1 MLKGIYKNGDLIFR
15 CLDESN
21 AKCLLIDCVKR
32 SLPCWADVS
41 FLNDFK
47 EISEEALLQELNVSF
62 PAINEL
68 SQAQLKVMHLRFASI
83 SPCLA
88 KVVNE
93 NERRLMMYRASLD
106 YEVSIQTIRHRLC
119 DYLVFQNIVVL
130 APVPRKVKELSEDEK
145 NFRWALN
152 KYFYNSKK
160 LSLRQAFKFLV
171 RDKYMDSDGKIMQ
184 NCPKFHQFRY
194 FYYKNRSE
202 SNYIISRLGRG
213 EYDRNYRPLLGDGVR
228 EYFPSIGYGMLD
240 STTADI
246 YLINDD
252 GELIGRPI
260 ISACVDA
267 YSSMCLGYYVGWKGG
282 NESLR
287 KLMLNVA
294 TNKVEWCKKFGVD
307 IKEEDWNCHRLP
319 HKVVTDMGKEFAGYT
334 FSNLANLGVEIMNL
348 EPFRPELKSLV
359 ERFFGLIQDSF
370 KKELINKG
378 VVLKD
383 FGDRGAIDYRKNAC
397 LTLEQF
403 EKVLLLCIIH
413 YNCNRVIELP
423 YGIDGIGSHAKDLW
437 NCCLTKN
444 KDMLIPVNKNLLN
457 LTLLPRCRCFFK
469 RNGLWANGLRYRAI
483 GFTDEYLKSNMG
495 WAAYDPKNVNH
506 VWYELSGQY
515 FEFDLIESFFLD
527 KSLEEVRAYK
537 NKEKDEAVHI
547 KELESEIRLS
557 NEIEKIGN
565 VSNRVIEIKNVRK
578 NRKKEIIKK

>member
-267 YSSMCLGYYVGWKGG
+267 YSSMCLGYYDGWKGG

-370 KKELINKG
+370 
-378 VVLKD
+378 
-383 FGDRGAIDYRKNAC
+383 
-397 LTLEQF
+397 
-403 EKVLLLCIIH
+403 
-413 YNCNRVIELP
+413 
-423 YGIDGIGSHAKDLW
+423 
-437 NCCLTKN
+437 
-444 KDMLIPVNKNLLN
+444 
-457 LTLLPRCRCFFK
+457 
-469 RNGLWANGLRYRAI
+469 
-483 GFTDEYLKSNMG
+483 
-495 WAAYDPKNVNH
+495 
-506 VWYELSGQY
+506 
-515 FEFDLIESFFLD
+515 
-527 KSLEEVRAYK
+527 
-537 NKEKDEAVHI
+537 
-547 KELESEIRLS
+547 
-557 NEIEKIGN
+557 
-565 VSNRVIEIKNVRK
+565 
-578 NRKKEIIKK
+578 

>member
-1 MLKGIYKNGDLIFR
+1 
-15 CLDESN
+15 
-21 AKCLLIDCVKR
+21 
-32 SLPCWADVS
+32 LPCWADVS

-194 FYYKNRSE
+194 FYYKNLSE

>member
-1 MLKGIYKNGDLIFR
+1 
-15 CLDESN
+15 
-21 AKCLLIDCVKR
+21 
-32 SLPCWADVS
+32 
-41 FLNDFK
+41 
-47 EISEEALLQELNVSF
+47 
-62 PAINEL
+62 
-68 SQAQLKVMHLRFASI
+68 
-83 SPCLA
+83 
-88 KVVNE
+88 
-93 NERRLMMYRASLD
+93 
-106 YEVSIQTIRHRLC
+106 
-119 DYLVFQNIVVL
+119 
-130 APVPRKVKELSEDEK
+130 
-145 NFRWALN
+145 
-152 KYFYNSKK
+152 
-160 LSLRQAFKFLV
+160 
-171 RDKYMDSDGKIMQ
+171 
-184 NCPKFHQFRY
+184 
-194 FYYKNRSE
+194 
-202 SNYIISRLGRG
+202 
-213 EYDRNYRPLLGDGVR
+213 
-228 EYFPSIGYGMLD
+228 
-240 STTADI
+240 
-246 YLINDD
+246 
-252 GELIGRPI
+252 
-260 ISACVDA
+260 
-267 YSSMCLGYYVGWKGG
+267 
-282 NESLR
+282 
-287 KLMLNVA
+287 
-294 TNKVEWCKKFGVD
+294 
-307 IKEEDWNCHRLP
+307 
-319 HKVVTDMGKEFAGYT
+319 
-334 FSNLANLGVEIMNL
+334 
-348 EPFRPELKSLV
+348 
-359 ERFFGLIQDSF
+359 
-370 KKELINKG
+370 
-378 VVLKD
+378 
-383 FGDRGAIDYRKNAC
+383 